1 MVAGDAFPACGK
13 GVVEPKELEAFDI
26 GLIPQ

>member
-13 GVVEPKELEAFDI
+13 GVVEPKETEAFDI
-26 GLIPQ
+26 GLIP

>member
-1 MVAGDAFPACGK
+1 MVAGDTFPECGK
-13 GVVEPKELEAFDI
+13 GVVEPKETEAFDM